1 MEDRP
6 VKVLFLGE
14 TWAVTKIHTKGFD
27 TVKLGGFDDMS
38 VYLKGALADDDNIDV
53 THLPNHLVLS
63 EFPESQSELDE
74 YDVVIVSDTG
84 RNTLTM
90 YPDMFTVPMGPNRLK
105 MIKQFVEKG
114 GGFIMAGGYVCFQG
128 FQGKGNYHD
137 SEIEEIL
144 PVEISDRDDRV
155 EAPEGVRPEITD
167 PEHEILSGVPS
178 DDWPRFL
185 GYNRLTSKDEATV
198 LSEIK
203 EGDPFITVWEYG
215 GGRTMAFASDLA
227 PHWGTDFVNWDYY
240 DSFWR
245 QSIRWLAGES

>member
-1 MEDRP
+1 MSDQRIR
-6 VKVLFLGE
+6 VLFLGE

-27 TVKLGGFDDMS
+27 TVQLGGFDDMS
-38 VYLKGALADDDNIDV
+38 VYLKGALETAKDIEV
-53 THLPNHLVLS
+53 THLPNHRILS
-63 EFPESQSELDE
+63 DFPESQEELDK

-114 GGFIMAGGYVCFQG
+114 GGFIMAGGYVCYQG

-144 PVEISDRDDRV
+144 PVHIKDKDDRV
-155 EAPEGVRPEITD
+155 ESPEGVRPRITNPSHELLSEI
-167 PEHEILSGVPS
+167 PS
-178 DDWPRFL
+178 DDWPIFL
-185 GYNRLTSKDEATV
+185 GYNQLMAKDESTV

-203 EGDPFITVWEYG
+203 ESDPFIAVWEFG
-215 GGRTMAFASDLA
+215 NGRTMAFASDLA
-227 PHWGTDFVNWDYY
+227 PHWGTDFVTWDYY
-240 DSFWR
+240 DDFWQ
-245 QSIRWLAGES
+245 QSIRWLVARS